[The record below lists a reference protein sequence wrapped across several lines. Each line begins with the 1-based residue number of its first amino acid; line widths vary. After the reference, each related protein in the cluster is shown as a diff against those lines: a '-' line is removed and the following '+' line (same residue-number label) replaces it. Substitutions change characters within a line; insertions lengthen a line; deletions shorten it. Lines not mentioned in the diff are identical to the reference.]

1 MAIAVAPLLSA
12 PPIPADAERGP
23 ALGYTGMWVGIC
35 LEFFEFSVL
44 FAVYFGARVLDP
56 SAFRDGAG
64 RLSALAGMAITLVM
78 VSAGFFMS
86 RTVDALRANQQRAAR
101 WWILAALL
109 CACLYPVIKYLEIQ
123 SNNAHHLSAA
133 GNVFVTVYYYLTL
146 NHLIHASWGI
156 MGMTWLTTCVWMNR
170 FNQRSV
176 EALAIYWHATDIV
189 WLMIFSFFYAFV

>member
-1 MAIAVAPLLSA
+1 MAIAAAAVAPVVSMPA
-12 PPIPADAERGP
+12 PEPRAPR
-23 ALGYTGMWVGIC
+23 LGYTGMWVGIS

-44 FAVYFGARVLDP
+44 FAVYFGARMLDP
-56 SAFRDGAG
+56 AAFRDGAG
-64 RLSALAGMAITLVM
+64 RLSALAGMMITLVM
-78 VSAGFFMS
+78 VSAGFFMA
-86 RTVDALRANQQRAAR
+86 RTVDALREDDQRSAR

-123 SNNAHHLSAA
+123 SNNANQLSAA

-156 MGMTWLTTCVWMNR
+156 MGMTWLTVCVWTKR
-170 FNQRSV
+170 FNRRSV
-176 EALAIYWHATDIV
+176 EALAVYWHATDIV

>member
-1 MAIAVAPLLSA
+1 MAIAVAAAIPDA
-12 PPIPADAERGP
+12 PPAAERGP

-35 LEFFEFSVL
+35 LECFEFSVL

-56 SAFRDGAG
+56 AAFRDGAG

-86 RTVDALRANQQRAAR
+86 RTVDALRADNQRAAR

-123 SNNAHHLSAA
+123 SNHAHHLSAA

-156 MGMTWLTTCVWMNR
+156 MGMTWLTTCVWLNR
-170 FNQRSV
+170 FNRRSV
-176 EALAIYWHATDIV
+176 EALAVYWHATDIV